1 MKLRSAMAAISLI
14 LAKVSFVIG
23 KNQRVIT
30 YGLCFMRAL
39 LKRLW
44 KLVFSCKLPAGVDA
58 SNLHFTHG
66 RFAIFCLCRPNLR
79 DMIGHGL
86 QFLDG
91 GYFLFHGLGFSLVP
105 VRRVAFAGAVKR
117 REKSCVKDL
126 QACLREASLML
137 VFCWLRHQ

>member
-1 MKLRSAMAAISLI
+1 MVKTLSAYAII
-14 LAKVSFVIG
+14 
-23 KNQRVIT
+23 
-30 YGLCFMRAL
+30 FMRAL
-39 LKRLW
+39 FKCFGEF
-44 KLVFSCKLPAGVDA
+44 VAPCNFSTAIDVAYHC
-58 SNLHFTHG
+58 FTQMG
-66 RFAIFCLCRPNLR
+66 FTVVAFLSPKIA

-105 VRRVAFAGAVKR
+105 VRRVAFADAVKR

-137 VFCWLRHQ
+137 VFCWLRHQSSEGETMAKGTYAPVQRRARA